1 MLRLAFFYPSSWMR
15 EPIDVKNIWTS
26 PRGLTGSEIA
36 CTVYAIELSKLGHEV
51 YIFTSIA
58 ENASN
63 VAEFR
68 LYQEWFDKYRH
79 QHWDA
84 LCSWMIP
91 EPLKVANP
99 SQFRFFNQQCADLDL
114 CEPGWEAYVD
124 MFAPLSHS
132 HAKNMAGMTSFPKDR
147 WRVLNNGV
155 YTQDFKPSQK
165 TPGKMIWASSHDRG
179 LHWLLEAF
187 PKIKRKVSHANL
199 HIFYN
204 FDGLNK
210 FAQME
215 APSTGELA
223 ELVYRSKYIKEALR
237 RLEGNGVYAHGSVSR
252 DRIRQ
257 EMATAQA
264 LAYPCD
270 PVRFTETFGVTVLE
284 ACASGAVPV
293 LCTADAFE
301 ELWSHPSVPVPSPYC
316 EHKEEFIKNVSRVLS
331 DHLFYERV
339 QRTSI
344 EYAKNF
350 EWSTIAKQLELT
362 LTTRGKE
369 GLPEVRWSNA

>member
-1 MLRLAFFYPSSWMR
+1 MSRLAFFYPSSWMR

-36 CTVYAIELSKLGHEV
+36 CVVYAIELSKLGHEV
-51 YIFTSIA
+51 YIFTSVV

-63 VAEFR
+63 LAEFK
-68 LYQEWFDKYRH
+68 LYQEWFDEYRH

-114 CEPGWEAYVD
+114 CESGWETYVD
-124 MFAPLSHS
+124 IFAPLSHS
-132 HAKNMAGMTSFPKDR
+132 HAKNMMGMTNFPRDK

-155 YTQDFKPSQK
+155 YTEEFKPGTK
-165 TPGKMIWASSHDRG
+165 INGKLIWASSHDRG

-187 PKIKRKVSHANL
+187 PKIKQRVPHASL
-199 HIFYN
+199 HVFYN

-215 APSTGELA
+215 APPDGEFA

-237 RLEGNGVYAHGSVSR
+237 RLQDNGVYAHGSVSR

-301 ELWSHPSVPVPSPYC
+301 ELWGHPSVSVPPPYR
-316 EHKEEFIKNVSRVLS
+316 EHKEEFIKNVSWVLS

-344 EYAKNF
+344 EYAKRF
-350 EWSTIAKQLELT
+350 EWSIIAKQLELT
-362 LTTRGKE
+362 LTTRGQE
-369 GLPEVRWSNA
+369 GLPRVRWDDA